1 MKNTKTVLITGASG
15 AIGSAIGRKFF
26 LKGFN
31 VALHYHKNYD
41 NANNLKSELSVFAA
55 DNGLNN
61 KAEIFSANVGDSA
74 EVAKMF
80 SEIRNSLG
88 EVDVLVN
95 NAGGGTQI
103 LFSDITDELWRETFA
118 LNVDGCFY
126 CCKEALPHMIHEKQ
140 GKIINISSIWGVT
153 GASCEVHYSAAKAAI
168 IGLTKALAKEL
179 GPSGINVNC
188 VAPGVID
195 TPMNAHLSEEAMNE
209 LKEETPLCRIGTPE
223 DVANAVYFLA
233 SDDASFITGQVLGTN
248 GGFVI

>member
-15 AIGSAIGRKFF
+15 AIGTAIGRKFF
-26 LKGFN
+26 LRGFN

-41 NANNLKSELSVFAA
+41 NANNLKKELNTFAI
-55 DNGLNN
+55 DNGLKN

-74 EVAKMF
+74 DVSKMF
-80 SEIRNSLG
+80 SEIRTSLG
-88 EVDVLVN
+88 DVDVLIN

-209 LKEETPLCRIGTPE
+209 LKEETPLCRIGSPE

-233 SDDASFITGQVLGTN
+233 SDDASFITGQVLGAN

>member
-26 LKGFN
+26 LSGFN

-41 NANNLKSELSVFAA
+41 NANNLKKELNTFAI
-55 DNGLNN
+55 DNGLKN

-74 EVAKMF
+74 DVSKMF
-80 SEIRNSLG
+80 SEIRSSLG
-88 EVDVLVN
+88 DVDVLVN

-233 SDDASFITGQVLGTN
+233 SDDASFITGQVLGAN

>member
-1 MKNTKTVLITGASG
+1 
-15 AIGSAIGRKFF
+15 
-26 LKGFN
+26 
-31 VALHYHKNYD
+31 
-41 NANNLKSELSVFAA
+41 
-55 DNGLNN
+55 
-61 KAEIFSANVGDSA
+61 
-74 EVAKMF
+74 MF

-88 EVDVLVN
+88 EVDILVN

-103 LFSDITDELWRETFA
+103 LFSDISDELWRETFA

-233 SDDASFITGQVLGTN
+233 SDDASFITGQVLGAN

>member
-26 LKGFN
+26 LSGFN

-41 NANNLKSELSVFAA
+41 NANNLKKELNTFAI
-55 DNGLNN
+55 DNGLKN

-74 EVAKMF
+74 DVSKMF

-88 EVDVLVN
+88 DVDVLVN

-233 SDDASFITGQVLGTN
+233 SDDASFITGQVLGAN

>member
-26 LKGFN
+26 LNGFN

-41 NANNLKSELSVFAA
+41 NANNLKSELSVFAS

-80 SEIRNSLG
+80 SEIRKSLG

-233 SDDASFITGQVLGTN
+233 SDDASFITGQVLGAN

>member
-26 LKGFN
+26 LSGFN

-41 NANNLKSELSVFAA
+41 NANNLKKELNTFAI
-55 DNGLNN
+55 DNDLKN

-74 EVAKMF
+74 DVSKMF
-80 SEIRNSLG
+80 SEIRSSLG
-88 EVDVLVN
+88 DVDVLVN

-103 LFSDITDELWRETFA
+103 LFSDITDELWREIFA

-233 SDDASFITGQVLGTN
+233 SDDASFITGQVLGAN